1 MAEEEKL
8 LMRLKN
14 RKRNAIDEA
23 IEVYTP
29 YLSTV
34 LYNMLGN
41 RLPKEDIEEILSDV
55 FVTLWKNADTID
67 LEKGTLRA
75 YLAAVARNFALKK
88 LNKQRDYTSLD
99 EIELPDEAAVLEENT
114 ADSVVWDAVMSL
126 GEPDNEI
133 FVRYYK
139 FGEKIREIAKA
150 TRRKPIYRKN
160 QAFQRKT
167 KTERNFITCGGTVMK
182 QKNDLFKELNINPKN
197 RDVCSPFAVDIQ
209 AIKRNVNRTLDSAYT
224 EGRLSL

>member
-67 LEKGTLRA
+67 LEKGNATCLPRRGCPKLRI
-75 YLAAVARNFALKK
+75 K
-88 LNKQRDYTSLD
+88 
-99 EIELPDEAAVLEENT
+99 EI
-114 ADSVVWDAVMSL
+114 
-126 GEPDNEI
+126 
-133 FVRYYK
+133 K
-139 FGEKIREIAKA
+139 
-150 TRRKPIYRKN
+150 
-160 QAFQRKT
+160 
-167 KTERNFITCGGTVMK
+167 
-182 QKNDLFKELNINPKN
+182 
-197 RDVCSPFAVDIQ
+197 
-209 AIKRNVNRTLDSAYT
+209 
-224 EGRLSL
+224 

>member
-14 RKRNAIDEA
+14 GKRNAIDEA
-23 IEVYTP
+23 IAVYTP

-55 FVTLWKNADTID
+55 FVTLWRNADTID

-99 EIELPDEAAVLEENT
+99 EIELPDEAPIPEENT
-114 ADSVVWDAVMSL
+114 AESVVWDAVMSL

-133 FVRYYK
+133 FVRYYI

-150 TRRKPIYRKN
+150 TGVNPSTV
-160 QAFQRKT
+160 KT
-167 KTERNFITCGGTVMK
+167 KLSRGK
-182 QKNDLFKELNINPKN
+182 RKLKEILLH
-197 RDVCSPFAVDIQ
+197 A
-209 AIKRNVNRTLDSAYT
+209 
-224 EGRLSL
+224 EGLL

>member
-126 GEPDNEI
+126 GEPD
-133 FVRYYK
+133 
-139 FGEKIREIAKA
+139 
-150 TRRKPIYRKN
+150 TRFRIYRKEDCHYEIQKEN
-160 QAFQRKT
+160 SMYRPCRNSGTECDGVCRKRT
-167 KTERNFITCGGTVMK
+167 GIQLV
-182 QKNDLFKELNINPKN
+182 QLLFFL
-197 RDVCSPFAVDIQ
+197 RG
-209 AIKRNVNRTLDSAYT
+209 L
-224 EGRLSL
+224 

>member
-14 RKRNAIDEA
+14 GKRNAIDEA
-23 IEVYTP
+23 IAVYTP

-55 FVTLWKNADTID
+55 FVTLWRNADTID

-75 YLAAVARNFALKK
+75 YLAAV
-88 LNKQRDYTSLD
+88 
-99 EIELPDEAAVLEENT
+99 
-114 ADSVVWDAVMSL
+114 MSL

-133 FVRYYK
+133 FVRYYI

-150 TRRKPIYRKN
+150 TGVNPSTV
-160 QAFQRKT
+160 KT
-167 KTERNFITCGGTVMK
+167 KLSRGK
-182 QKNDLFKELNINPKN
+182 RKLKEILLH
-197 RDVCSPFAVDIQ
+197 A
-209 AIKRNVNRTLDSAYT
+209 
-224 EGRLSL
+224 EGLL

>member
-114 ADSVVWDAVMSL
+114 ADSVVWVVWDAVMSL
-126 GEPDNEI
+126 GEPDNKI

-150 TRRKPIYRKN
+150 TGVNPSTE
-160 QAFQRKT
+160 KT
-167 KTERNFITCGGTVMK
+167 KLSRGK
-182 QKNDLFKELNINPKN
+182 RKLKEILLH
-197 RDVCSPFAVDIQ
+197 A
-209 AIKRNVNRTLDSAYT
+209 
-224 EGRLSL
+224 EGLL

>member
-88 LNKQRDYTSLD
+88 KLNKQRDYTSLD
-99 EIELPDEAAVLEENT
+99 EIEFPDEAPIPEENT
-114 ADSVVWDAVMSL
+114 AESVVWDAVMSL

-150 TRRKPIYRKN
+150 TGVNPSTV
-160 QAFQRKT
+160 KT
-167 KTERNFITCGGTVMK
+167 KLSRGK
-182 QKNDLFKELNINPKN
+182 RKLKEILLH
-197 RDVCSPFAVDIQ
+197 A
-209 AIKRNVNRTLDSAYT
+209 
-224 EGRLSL
+224 EGLL

>member
-29 YLSTV
+29 YLS
-34 LYNMLGN
+34 
-41 RLPKEDIEEILSDV
+41 
-55 FVTLWKNADTID
+55 
-67 LEKGTLRA
+67 
-75 YLAAVARNFALKK
+75 
-88 LNKQRDYTSLD
+88 TSLD

-150 TRRKPIYRKN
+150 TGVNPSTV
-160 QAFQRKT
+160 KT
-167 KTERNFITCGGTVMK
+167 KLSRGK
-182 QKNDLFKELNINPKN
+182 RKLKEILLH
-197 RDVCSPFAVDIQ
+197 A
-209 AIKRNVNRTLDSAYT
+209 
-224 EGRLSL
+224 EGLL

>member
-75 YLAAVARNFALKK
+75 YLCRGCPK
-88 LNKQRDYTSLD
+88 LRIK
-99 EIELPDEAAVLEENT
+99 EI
-114 ADSVVWDAVMSL
+114 
-126 GEPDNEI
+126 
-133 FVRYYK
+133 K
-139 FGEKIREIAKA
+139 
-150 TRRKPIYRKN
+150 
-160 QAFQRKT
+160 
-167 KTERNFITCGGTVMK
+167 
-182 QKNDLFKELNINPKN
+182 
-197 RDVCSPFAVDIQ
+197 
-209 AIKRNVNRTLDSAYT
+209 
-224 EGRLSL
+224 

>member
-34 LYNMLGN
+34 LY
-41 RLPKEDIEEILSDV
+41 K
-55 FVTLWKNADTID
+55 
-67 LEKGTLRA
+67 
-75 YLAAVARNFALKK
+75 
-88 LNKQRDYTSLD
+88 
-99 EIELPDEAAVLEENT
+99 ENT

-150 TRRKPIYRKN
+150 TGVNPSTV
-160 QAFQRKT
+160 KT
-167 KTERNFITCGGTVMK
+167 KLSRGK
-182 QKNDLFKELNINPKN
+182 RKLKEILLH
-197 RDVCSPFAVDIQ
+197 A
-209 AIKRNVNRTLDSAYT
+209 
-224 EGRLSL
+224 EGLL

>member
-114 ADSVVWDAVMSL
+114 ADSVVRWFHTSDDET
-126 GEPDNEI
+126 GNQ
-133 FVRYYK
+133 
-139 FGEKIREIAKA
+139 
-150 TRRKPIYRKN
+150 KN
-160 QAFQRKT
+160 QWASPCGHPRPRGRTAEADLASAGYSQCPEMAGNADERRGKEFDGSGITAWTQAFL
-167 KTERNFITCGGTVMK
+167 CL
-182 QKNDLFKELNINPKN
+182 KNSFFEQS
-197 RDVCSPFAVDIQ
+197 CS
-209 AIKRNVNRTLDSAYT
+209 
-224 EGRLSL
+224 

>member
-14 RKRNAIDEA
+14 GKRNAIDEA
-23 IEVYTP
+23 IAVYTP

-99 EIELPDEAAVLEENT
+99 EIELPDEAPIPEENT
-114 ADSVVWDAVMSL
+114 TESVVWDAVMSL

-133 FVRYYK
+133 FVRYYI

-150 TRRKPIYRKN
+150 TGVNPSTV
-160 QAFQRKT
+160 KT
-167 KTERNFITCGGTVMK
+167 KLSRGK
-182 QKNDLFKELNINPKN
+182 RKLKEIL
-197 RDVCSPFAVDIQ
+197 
-209 AIKRNVNRTLDSAYT
+209 LHE
-224 EGRLSL
+224 EGLL